1 MSTENASSALGR
13 LKKTHGCISIK
24 FGYARLPVCP
34 SVLPLNPASLREID
48 GVAMETPPLARPVA
62 WLDLK
67 PNGDGKPPAKSGATL
82 ARNLLSL
89 GFCIEVLAQFWSHFQ
104 KSGWIYVNAH
114 SRRGQ
119 NPPPPP
125 FPTSLNRDK
134 K

>member
-1 MSTENASSALGR
+1 MSNKNKWAQKTPAQPLADLRKHMAASPLN
-13 LKKTHGCISIK
+13 LDT
-24 FGYARLPVCP
+24 PVCP

-82 ARNLLSL
+82 ARNLLSP

-119 NPPPPP
+119 NPPLPHQ
-125 FPTSLNRDK
+125 SK
-134 K
+134 QG